1 MKNILVIMALSI
13 LLSGT
18 VVQAAY
24 FRIEGQEDLERVSNN
39 VRLFSERYAPEIQVF
54 IDKKESEY
62 KTSLIKIFK
71 DNKPM
76 VTYIKKYPQ
85 MVMDDIDTSLNFLTD
100 PNIESW
106 LVNGLKFIKNLAKL
120 ASSGK

>member
-1 MKNILVIMALSI
+1 MALSI